1 MLIKQRMRGRKTIML
16 LNYYIIINVITFL
29 LFTFDNFRHER
40 TGKSFGPDALYL
52 GLTVAGGALG
62 TQLYYIIFFP
72 RFNPKIQTNQY
83 YKAIKT
89 EKRSYL
95 FWRIITIVSLI
106 IHTIVL
112 VKAYDLDNVMVLSK
126 AINTVLIFARK
137 YCIYYFLLINLITA
151 IVFCIDK
158 INACQGRRRVRETTL
173 FKLAFA
179 GGALSILLLMYLIH
193 HKNRHRAFVFGI
205 PAIILLHIVLAYLL
219 YLG

>member
-1 MLIKQRMRGRKTIML
+1 ML
-16 LNYYIIINVITFL
+16 LNYYVIINIITFL
-29 LFTFDNFRHER
+29 MFSLDNFRHER

-62 TQLYYIIFFP
+62 TQLYYMIFFP
-72 RFNPKIQTNQY
+72 KFNPKIQINKSY
-83 YKAIKT
+83 DAVKI

-95 FWRIITIVSLI
+95 FWRVITIVSLI
-106 IHTIVL
+106 IHVIVL
-112 VKAYDLDNVMVLSK
+112 VKAYNLDNVTTLSEVLGM
-126 AINTVLIFARK
+126 ALIFVRK

-151 IVFCIDK
+151 IVFCVDK
-158 INACQGRRRVRETTL
+158 INACQGRWRVKETTL

-205 PAIILLHIVLAYLL
+205 PAIVILHIVLVYLL
-219 YLG
+219 FLG